1 MSNITN
7 ILARQ
12 IIDSRGNPT
21 VEVDCRLADG
31 SFGRAA
37 VPSGA
42 STGQHEALE
51 LRDGDPKMFGGKG
64 VKKAVDN
71 VNKIIA
77 PALTGMDA
85 RDQVRIDRTMLD
97 LDGTPAKSK
106 LGANAVLGVSLAA
119 AHAAAACSGLP
130 LYRYLGGA
138 NAKTLPVPMMN
149 FLNGG
154 KHAGWNIEM
163 QEFMI
168 VPAGAKTFSQAVQMA
183 SETFAALTK
192 ILHKK
197 GYPVT
202 VGDEGG
208 FAPPLK
214 SNEEALQLLV
224 EAIGQAGYKPGQEI
238 FLAMDPAST
247 EFFKDGFYQV
257 GGKKLSSAE
266 MVELYASFASKYP
279 LISLEDGLAEDDW
292 DGWKL
297 LTEKLG
303 KKIQLIGDDLFVTNV
318 KRLQMGLEKGVAN
331 SILIK
336 LNQIG
341 SLTETLDCIG
351 LARANR
357 YTTVISHRS
366 GETEDTTIAQVAV
379 AVNAGQIKTGSISRS
394 ERVAKYNQL
403 LRIEEELGGAAVYP
417 GQSAFKQ

>member
-1 MSNITN
+1 MSSITK
-7 ILARQ
+7 LWARQ

-21 VEVDCRLADG
+21 VEVDCTLSDG

-77 PALTGMDA
+77 PALTGLDA
-85 RDQVRIDRTMLD
+85 RKQVKIDRTMIE

-106 LGANAVLGVSLAA
+106 LGANAILGVSLAA

-168 VPAGAKTFSQAVQMA
+168 VPAGARTFGQAIQMA
-183 SETFAALTK
+183 SETFAALTR

-224 EAIGQAGYKPGQEI
+224 EAIEQAGYKPGSEI

-247 EFFKDGFYQV
+247 EFFKDGHYQV
-257 GGKKLSSAE
+257 GGQKLSSAE
-266 MVELYASFASKYP
+266 MVELYASFSSKYP

-318 KRLQMGLEKGVAN
+318 KRLQMGLERGVAN

-341 SLTETLDCIG
+341 SLTETLDCIS

-403 LRIEEELGGAAVYP
+403 MRIEEELGGSAVYP

>member
-1 MSNITN
+1 MSNITK
-7 ILARQ
+7 LWARQ

-85 RDQVRIDRTMLD
+85 REQVKLDRTMIG

-119 AHAAAACSGLP
+119 AHAAASSSGLP

-154 KHAGWNIEM
+154 KHAGWNFEM

-168 VPAGAKTFSQAVQMA
+168 VPAGAKSFSQAIQMA
-183 SETFAALTK
+183 SEIFAALTK

-224 EAIGQAGYKPGQEI
+224 EAIEQAGYQPGGEI

-257 GGKKLSSAE
+257 GGKKLSSAG

-318 KRLQMGLEKGVAN
+318 KRLQMGLERGVAN

-341 SLTETLDCIG
+341 SLTETLDCIS

-403 LRIEEELGGAAVYP
+403 MRIEEELGGSAVYP
-417 GQSAFKQ
+417 GQSVFKQ